1 MLFQKHPAEGRTPV
15 SRLAT
20 RSYVNQY
27 PEGVKRNSVLLKRF
41 PTLYPRLPRRR
52 STVYQDVAGIWT
64 IGFGSCFD
72 LRESRI
78 GPDYPDITEE
88 EGEVYL
94 GEKYD
99 TLKVQLKN
107 LSKQKW
113 QITCMEWSGRSPTIV
128 EQQHFS
134 VPPSDKIYKSGPL
147 RRCC

>member
-107 LSKQKW
+107 LSKQK
-113 QITCMEWSGRSPTIV
+113 
-128 EQQHFS
+128 
-134 VPPSDKIYKSGPL
+134 
-147 RRCC
+147 